1 MPPARPATAAPRRH
15 PRPAPR
21 KRPRLVARPPKLR
34 VRWERVGR
42 IGLLVVLTVVVGL
55 YVEHTLSYV
64 ATHAQAGR
72 QQAIVTKL
80 TRQNAAAD
88 PGGEGAQHPV
98 DDRLAG
104 TGARH
109 GAPQRAPLRDH
120 GPAGSLIAPRAASG
134 APAARS
140 PR

>member
-42 IGLLVVLTVVVGL
+42 IGLLVVLTIVVGL

-64 ATHAQAGR
+64 ATHAQADR

-80 TRQNAAAD
+80 TRQNAQLTREEKALNTPSTIVSQARALGMVR
-88 PGGEGAQHPV
+88 PNERPYV
-98 DDRLAG
+98 I
-104 TGARH
+104 TGQP
-109 GAPQRAPLRDH
+109 AP
-120 GPAGSLIAPRAASG
+120 
-134 APAARS
+134 
-140 PR
+140 